1 MHRLRTTS
9 LYLVTLASSSSWSG
23 NQTQPIR
30 SSVHSFKPML
40 LTKLSLRLREIGENK
55 ETLVNVAE
63 EGSGTAQVIR
73 LLGLE
78 HGSNPS
84 YKPWCMFPYPPS
96 PTSSPVLLCIIL
108 YTHDI
113 EILTILQ
120 TCTHF
125 TLSRESACLANACPL
140 PFSAIPPVCCLCRS
154 PPSHLPLCVNS
165 LACVNFYCSRCP

>member
-1 MHRLRTTS
+1 M
-9 LYLVTLASSSSWSG
+9 
-23 NQTQPIR
+23 
-30 SSVHSFKPML
+30 
-40 LTKLSLRLREIGENK
+40 
-55 ETLVNVAE
+55 AE
-63 EGSGTAQVIR
+63 EGSGTAQVIH

-78 HGSNPS
+78 HGSNPFLQAMVHVS
-84 YKPWCMFPYPPS
+84 LPPS
-96 PTSSPVLLCIIL
+96 PTSSPVLLCFIL

-140 PFSAIPPVCCLCRS
+140 PFSAIPPVRCLCRS